1 MSEYEL
7 VDLFNSLVQG
17 MLAIFMA
24 FVSTTSAFLV
34 ATYLAAPK
42 FSRFL
47 ARVTVALYA
56 VTALTLIGLEQR
68 QAQTL
73 VDLRTRMRDVIDWHP
88 ASYEA
93 PWIAPTATYS
103 VVGLMVLLFTVTEG
117 EGLFNDPQDIID
129 KKNQMLV
136 ISNLY

>member
-17 MLAIFMA
+17 ILAIFMA

-42 FSRFL
+42 FSPFL
-47 ARVTVALYA
+47 ARVTVGLYA
-56 VTALTLIGLEQR
+56 ITGLTLIGLEQR

-73 VDLRTRMRDVIDWHP
+73 VDLRRRMLTVIDWHP
-88 ASYEA
+88 ATYESE
-93 PWIAPTATYS
+93 WIAPAATYS
-103 VVGLMVLLFTVTEG
+103 IVALMVLL
-117 EGLFNDPQDIID
+117 
-129 KKNQMLV
+129 LV
-136 ISNLY
+136 SSLWFFVYTRRQVQNNGPERN

>member
-34 ATYLAAPK
+34 ATYLAARK
-42 FSRFL
+42 FSPFL
-47 ARVTVALYA
+47 AWVTVGLYS

-68 QAQTL
+68 QAVTL
-73 VDLRTRMRDVIDWHP
+73 VDLRGRMSRVADWHP
-88 ASYEA
+88 AVYEA
-93 PWIAPTATYS
+93 EWIAPTATYS
-103 VVGLMVLLFTVTEG
+103 IVVLMLLLLASSLWFFFYTRNHG
-117 EGLFNDPQDIID
+117 NIID
-129 KKNQMLV
+129 G
-136 ISNLY
+136 